1 MDSDKRERF
10 SRAIAVIGT
19 EAFER
24 LQKARVAVFGLGGV
38 GAACAEALVRGGVG
52 TVALVDHDKVA
63 KSNLNR
69 QLIALHSTLGQ
80 AKTAVL
86 RQRLLDISPEADIR
100 EYPLFYDESTRN
112 LVDLGEYDAVA
123 DCIDTLEGKL
133 LLAVHAQEQGYYLVS
148 CMGAGNRLDPGQL
161 AFADIY
167 ETSVC
172 PLARR
177 MRKACRERGVKA
189 LRVLYSREEPVRAV
203 GEAAHGRHAPGSVSF
218 VPPAAGFMIAGDIIR
233 HLIADPQVHG
243 KPLQA
248 RP

>member
-1 MDSDKRERF
+1 MNHDIRERF
-10 SRAIAVIGT
+10 SRTIAVIGP

-24 LQKARVAVFGLGGV
+24 LQAAKVAVFGIGGV

-52 TVALVDHDKVA
+52 TVALVDHDRVA

-69 QLIALHSTLGQ
+69 QLTALHSTLGQ
-80 AKTAVL
+80 MKTAVL
-86 RQRLLDISPEADIR
+86 AQRLLDIAPEADIR
-100 EYPLFYDESTRN
+100 EFPLFFDASTQNGMN
-112 LVDLGEYDAVA
+112 LEEYDALA
-123 DCIDTLEGKL
+123 DCMDTLEGKL
-133 LLAVHAQEQGYYLVS
+133 LLAAFAAERHTDLVS

-177 MRKACRERGVKA
+177 MRKACREKGIKA

-203 GEAAHGRHAPGSVSF
+203 SEAAGGRHAPGSVSF
-218 VPPAAGFMIAGDIIR
+218 VPPAAGLMMAGDIIR
-233 HLIADPQVHG
+233 RLIA
-243 KPLQA
+243 PLPSPGRPLPA